1 MTPFCIRFTLS
12 TDLSHD
18 AVRLTFSLSYFLF
31 VTHSGDGLELCLSC
45 NSNYSSSIDT
55 RILCHCTQII
65 FQSDIESSPSL
76 HSIGNI
82 HPSATN
88 QLQMA
93 LLAQSPTQAQGQGQG
108 QAGTQMPSIKSKHTH
123 NKMHIYSDIPTLQ
136 TEEQIS
142 YLAQSGNLANLGLP
156 YRADK
161 QPLSTASTMM
171 FTSLGICSSILL
183 SKAVYLDDREF
194 SNTSLTRFTTLS
206 IMIAVCP
213 ALLSIF
219 PLLSSYFAI
228 LSHHHSL
235 SSQSSFFHIVRTAL
249 FFESYRCVT
258 FSHLFI
264 LHISH
269 LIFFYADQISRNA
282 LRGRMVL
289 FERRTLLMSFWS
301 LL

>member
-1 MTPFCIRFTLS
+1 MGPFCIYFTLS
-12 TDLSHD
+12 NDLSYD

-65 FQSDIESSPSL
+65 FQSDIESFPSL
-76 HSIGNI
+76 HSIGNF

-88 QLQMA
+88 QLQMG
-93 LLAQSPTQAQGQGQG
+93 LLAQSQAQGQGQG
-108 QAGTQMPSIKSKHTH
+108 QAGTQMPSIESKHTH
-123 NKMHIYSDIPTLQ
+123 DEMHIYSDIPTFQ

-142 YLAQSGNLANLGLP
+142 SLAQSGNLANLGLP

-161 QPLSTASTMM
+161 QPFSTASTMM

-183 SKAVYLDDREF
+183 SKAIYLDDREF

-213 ALLSIF
+213 VLLSIF

-249 FFESYRCVT
+249 FFESYRCEI

-282 LRGRMVL
+282 L
-289 FERRTLLMSFWS
+289 
-301 LL
+301 

>member
-1 MTPFCIRFTLS
+1 MQFVS
-12 TDLSHD
+12 LSH
-18 AVRLTFSLSYFLF
+18 FLF

-76 HSIGNI
+76 HLIGNI

-88 QLQMA
+88 RLQMG
-93 LLAQSPTQAQGQGQG
+93 LLAQSQKQGQGQG
-108 QAGTQMPSIKSKHTH
+108 QAGAQMPSIKSKHTH
-123 NKMHIYSDIPTLQ
+123 DEMHIYSDIPTFQ

-142 YLAQSGNLANLGLP
+142 SLALSDNLADLGLP
-156 YRADK
+156 YRAEK

-194 SNTSLTRFTTLS
+194 LNTSLTRFTTLS
-206 IMIAVCP
+206 IMIAECLVS
-213 ALLSIF
+213 LSIH

-249 FFESYRCVT
+249 FFESYRCET

-269 LIFFYADQISRNA
+269 LIFYADQISRNA
-282 LRGRMVL
+282 L
-289 FERRTLLMSFWS
+289 
-301 LL
+301 

>member
-1 MTPFCIRFTLS
+1 MQFVS
-12 TDLSHD
+12 LSH
-18 AVRLTFSLSYFLF
+18 FLS

-45 NSNYSSSIDT
+45 NSNYTSSIDT

-93 LLAQSPTQAQGQGQG
+93 LLAQSQTQTHAQT
-108 QAGTQMPSIKSKHTH
+108 GTLTLSIELEPALDET
-123 NKMHIYSDIPTLQ
+123 HIYSDIPTFQ

-142 YLAQSGNLANLGLP
+142 SFAQSNSLANLGLP

-161 QPLSTASTMM
+161 QPFSTASTMM

-194 SNTSLTRFTTLS
+194 LNTSLTRFTTLS

-213 ALLSIF
+213 VLVSIF

-228 LSHHHSL
+228 LS
-235 SSQSSFFHIVRTAL
+235 QSSFFHIVRTTL
-249 FFESYRCVT
+249 FFESYRCET

-282 LRGRMVL
+282 L
-289 FERRTLLMSFWS
+289 
-301 LL
+301 

>member
-1 MTPFCIRFTLS
+1 MIQFVS
-12 TDLSHD
+12 LSH
-18 AVRLTFSLSYFLF
+18 FLF

-88 QLQMA
+88 QLQMS
-93 LLAQSPTQAQGQGQG
+93 LLAQSQAQGQG

-123 NKMHIYSDIPTLQ
+123 DEMHIYSDIPTFQ

-142 YLAQSGNLANLGLP
+142 SLAQSVSLANLGLP

-194 SNTSLTRFTTLS
+194 LNTSLTRFTTLS
-206 IMIAVCP
+206 IMIAECLVS
-213 ALLSIF
+213 LTIF

-235 SSQSSFFHIVRTAL
+235 SS
-249 FFESYRCVT
+249 
-258 FSHLFI
+258 
-264 LHISH
+264 
-269 LIFFYADQISRNA
+269 
-282 LRGRMVL
+282 
-289 FERRTLLMSFWS
+289 
-301 LL
+301 